1 MRPVAR
7 RTLVSRPLRTR
18 AGFTLIEL
26 LIVIG
31 LSGFIFTALMGVYLQ
46 VKKLTTDQSR
56 TSSQSTAVIDLG
68 VCISYDLANLI
79 FERYNTRQV
88 FTVEKELHGGKRFDA
103 FVFPS
108 GALNASPSVLQ
119 ARSFMVSYFV
129 ERDPKGQ
136 DYILYRAED
145 MFIDHKNPFR
155 GVPVPM
161 LKYVEDFKVEGSNNG
176 VDYEETWDFKTRRV
190 MPRYVRIS
198 VKYRPKESSTEI
210 AEYTLE
216 VRPPILW
223 N

>member
-1 MRPVAR
+1 MKLTKRK
-7 RTLVSRPLRTR
+7 
-18 AGFTLIEL
+18 GFTLIEL

-31 LSGFIFTALMGVYLQ
+31 LSGFIFTTLIGVYMQ
-46 VKKLTTDQSR
+46 IKKLTTDQAR
-56 TSSQSTAVIDLG
+56 ASSQSTAVIDLG

-79 FERYNTRQV
+79 FEKYNVRQV

-129 ERDPKGQ
+129 ERNPRGQ
-136 DYILYRAED
+136 DYTLYRAED
-145 MFIDHKNPFR
+145 MFIDYKNPFR

-161 LKYVEDFKVEGSNNG
+161 LKFVEDFKVEGSNNG
-176 VDYEETWDFKTRRV
+176 VDYEETWDYRTRRV
-190 MPRYVRIS
+190 MPRYVKIS
-198 VKYRPKESSTEI
+198 IKYRPSENSNEI
-210 AEYTLE
+210 SEYTLE